1 MILATRRFPDPT
13 AYSSTARRLHWLMA
27 VLVIFQVAAGLMM
40 VQEHPESNVWA
51 RIAEALSLYDA
62 HKVMGLVLLALA
74 LARLAYRI
82 GRGAP
87 ADEPTLDTWQRE
99 ASHMVHSWV
108 YLLLILVPLL
118 GWLGISLYPAVVVF
132 NALTLPSL
140 APPDQPK
147 SAIVLTAHAYA
158 AFLLIGLVAIHI
170 CAALFHHFV
179 RRDDV
184 LRRMLPGLRRRG
196 A

>member
-1 MILATRRFPDPT
+1 
-13 AYSSTARRLHWLMA
+13 
-27 VLVIFQVAAGLMM
+27 
-40 VQEHPESNVWA
+40 
-51 RIAEALSLYDA
+51 
-62 HKVMGLVLLALA
+62 
-74 LARLAYRI
+74 
-82 GRGAP
+82 
-87 ADEPTLDTWQRE
+87 
-99 ASHMVHSWV
+99 MVHSWV

-140 APPDQPK
+140 AQPDQPK

-170 CAALFHHFV
+170 CGALFHHFV